1 MRRLWRSVLDA
12 LIPYDAGPPLESL
25 ADELGRP
32 DLVRLSANE
41 NPLGPSPRAVAAVVR
56 EAARIHLYPDGGS
69 TALRDA
75 LARRLGVRA
84 DQFVLGNGADELIAL
99 VAAAAFEPGDEVIVP
114 EPSFEPYTIG
124 ATLAGARVVPSPL
137 AAYDTDL
144 DDVRRKVTD
153 RTKAVMLCSPHNPAT
168 TIIRRGALLAFLEA
182 LGANAPL
189 VILDEAYR
197 DFCDAS
203 DYPDG
208 IPRNLTKGRLLEGGR
223 PLRS

>member
-41 NPLGPSPRAVAAVVR
+41 NLLGPSPRAVAAVVR

-84 DQFVLGNGADELIAL
+84 DQVVLGNGADELIAL
-99 VAAAAFEPGDEVIVP
+99 VAAAAI
-114 EPSFEPYTIG
+114 SAI
-124 ATLAGARVVPSPL
+124 S
-137 AAYDTDL
+137 
-144 DDVRRKVTD
+144 
-153 RTKAVMLCSPHNPAT
+153 SS
-168 TIIRRGALLAFLEA
+168 
-182 LGANAPL
+182 APL
-189 VILDEAYR
+189 PTMSWAGCR
-197 DFCDAS
+197 PWRRAS
-203 DYPDG
+203 AA
-208 IPRNLTKGRLLEGGR
+208 
-223 PLRS
+223 RSAVEPPSG